1 MVKKTIVIAGVG
13 FAGITCAQQLQK
25 ALRNN
30 PSIELVLINEDN
42 FLLFRPMLPQV
53 ASGAIKTR
61 NVLIPLRS
69 ILDMKKSVRFY
80 EGRVKDIDPVA
91 KKVSVWGTP
100 EKPGFVLDYDYL
112 VVALGSETNFYG
124 MTDIEKHAF
133 RMKTLYDAVAVRNR
147 VIDMLEQADNATDE
161 QTKRSL
167 LTFIIVG
174 GGFSGIETAGE
185 LYDLLDDAV
194 QRYQSINMDMVSVV
208 VVEGRPAI
216 LSGFDESLTKFAHEL
231 LDQKG
236 IVIKLQARVASFNGN
251 EADIRRE
258 GNSEIISAKTLIW
271 TAGLTP
277 ANTVQR
283 SVFRMDSG
291 KIMVDDYLEAVGYP
305 GVFVAGDCAMFMDP
319 DTGRPYP
326 PTGQMATAQGKTAAI
341 NLSATINGTPKKKFV
356 YKPLGHMA
364 VIGKR
369 TAIAQVFGINMHGV
383 IAWMLWRAVFLSK
396 MPILSKRIRVMMDW
410 FEDAVFERDI
420 ARIKFIGRTP
430 DVKEYRDLDAVDDFW

>member
-13 FAGITCAQQLQK
+13 FAGVTCARQLQK
-25 ALRNN
+25 SLRNN
-30 PSIELVLINEDN
+30 PSIEIVLINEDN

-53 ASGAIKTR
+53 ASGALKTR

-69 ILDMKKSVRFY
+69 ILDMKKNVRFY

-100 EKPGFVLDYDYL
+100 EKPGFAVDYDYL

-124 MTDIEKHAF
+124 MADIEKHAF

-147 VIDMLEQADNATDE
+147 VIDMLEQADNAADE
-161 QTKRSL
+161 PTKRSL

-185 LYDLLDDAV
+185 LYDLLEDAV
-194 QRYQSINMDMVSVV
+194 QRYQNINMDMVSVR

-216 LSGFDESLTKFAHEL
+216 LSGFAESLTKFAYDL
-231 LDQKG
+231 LVKKG
-236 IVIKLQARVASFNGN
+236 IVIKLKARVASFNGN
-251 EADIRRE
+251 EANIRWE
-258 GNSEIISAKTLIW
+258 GNSETIPAKTIIW

-277 ANTVQR
+277 ASTVQR

-326 PTGQMATAQGKTAAI
+326 PTGQMATAQGQVAAI

-369 TAIAQVFGINMHGV
+369 TGIAQVFGINMHGV

-430 DVKEYRDLDAVDDFW
+430 EVREYRDLDAVDDFW